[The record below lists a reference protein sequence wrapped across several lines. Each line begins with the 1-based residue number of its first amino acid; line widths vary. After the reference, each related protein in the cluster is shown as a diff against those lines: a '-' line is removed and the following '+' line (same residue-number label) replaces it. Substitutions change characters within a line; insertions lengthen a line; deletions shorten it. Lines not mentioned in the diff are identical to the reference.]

1 MELKY
6 PASYEIK
13 EVTAKN
19 ISEFIDKVK
28 SITTDGKEVTNI
40 TALVVTVKLL

>member
-13 EVTAKN
+13 EVTANN
-19 ISEFIDKVK
+19 ITEFVEKVK
-28 SITTDGKEVTNI
+28 SISTDGKEVSNI
-40 TALVVTVKLL
+40 VAIVVTVNIT